1 MTPTMPGVS
10 DSITDRALVAQSR
23 RVVVLLAILAGLCW
37 AGTLTLLL
45 WGLVDRQQSY
55 AAPERLLYY
64 GLALLAALLTFVPAE
79 RQFGLTG
86 LAFEGTFG
94 SILLLYTLAF
104 VPPPTGWLLSPPDT
118 PIYALMA
125 VAVFLFVSSL
135 AMPLLYALGQ
145 RLFRQ
150 RARRY
155 DARRA
160 RRQAYE
166 VGTLAAMAV
175 GLAGLRVLTPVAV
188 VLLALIIVV
197 AELLFLSFAETDS

>member
-1 MTPTMPGVS
+1 MPGAP
-10 DSITDRALVAQSR
+10 DSPADHAPVAPSR
-23 RVVVLLAILAGLCW
+23 RVVLLLAILAGLCW
-37 AGTLTLLL
+37 AGVLTLLL

-55 AAPERLLYY
+55 DAPERLLYY

-94 SILLLYTLAF
+94 SLLLLYTLAF

-118 PIYALMA
+118 PVYALMA
-125 VAVFLFVSSL
+125 VAAFLSGSSV

-166 VGTLAAMAV
+166 VGALAALTV

-188 VLLALIIVV
+188 ALLVLIIVV
-197 AELLFLSFAETDS
+197 VELLFLSFAETDT